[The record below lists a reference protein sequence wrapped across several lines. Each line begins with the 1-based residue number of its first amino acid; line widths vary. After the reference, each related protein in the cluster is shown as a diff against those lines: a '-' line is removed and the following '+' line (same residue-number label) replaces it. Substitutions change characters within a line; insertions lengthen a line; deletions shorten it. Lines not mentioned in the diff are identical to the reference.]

1 MNQGMNQGMKGNS
14 GMGKIIGLVVAAIL
28 TIIVLC
34 TIYTPEKV
42 SNGYTGVIVDMMGSD
57 KGVDPKEVGVGW
69 KFLTFNEELYKFPT
83 FNQNINYPTISF
95 QDANGMEVT
104 ANIGLTLRAAP
115 GAAPLL
121 FKTYRK
127 GMDEILNVNVAQV
140 LRTSLNSA
148 GSKRKSD
155 RMYGAEQDVF
165 LQEVFSKVRDHF
177 ATRGL
182 IVENLYLN
190 GKINLPPSVVKT
202 ITAQVEAT
210 QKTIQR
216 ENEVAQVVAEANKKI
231 EEARGDKES
240 AILKAQ
246 GEAESLTIRGNA
258 LRANPGMIELNA
270 IDKWDGKLPTMMTG
284 GAVPFIN
291 VGK

>member
-1 MNQGMNQGMKGNS
+1 MSIIKKIGMVLAGVALALGVS
-14 GMGKIIGLVVAAIL
+14 GCSPA
-28 TIIVLC
+28 
-34 TIYTPEKV
+34 KV
-42 SNGYTGVIVDMMGSD
+42 SNGYTGVVVNMMGSG
-57 KGVDPKEVGVGW
+57 KGVDPVEVGVGW
-69 KFLTFNEELYKFPT
+69 KFLTWNEELFKFPT
-83 FNQNINYPTISF
+83 FNQNVNYPTISF

-127 GMDEILNVNVAQV
+127 GMSEIVDVNVAQV

-155 RMYGAEQDVF
+155 KMYGAEQDIF
-165 LQEVFSKVRDHF
+165 IQEVFGKVRDHF
-177 ATRGL
+177 AERGL
-182 IVENLYLN
+182 IVETLYLN
-190 GKINLPPSVVKT
+190 GKINLPPSVVDT
-202 ITAQVEAT
+202 ITAQVQAT

-216 ENEVAQVVAEANKKI
+216 ENEVAQVVAEASKKI

-246 GEAESLTIRGNA
+246 GEAESLNIRGEA
-258 LRANPGMIELNA
+258 LRKNPGMIELNA
-270 IDKWDGKLPTMMTG
+270 IDKWDGKLPTMIG
-284 GAVPFIN
+284 GNTPVPFIN
-291 VGK
+291 VK

>member
-1 MNQGMNQGMKGNS
+1 MKI
-14 GMGKIIGLVVAAIL
+14 MRKIGLMMATA
-28 TIIVLC
+28 VLALGLGGC
-34 TIYTPEKV
+34 SPAKV
-42 SNGYTGVIVDMMGSD
+42 SNGYTGVVVNMMGSD
-57 KGVDPKEVGVGW
+57 KGVDPVEVGVGW
-69 KFLTFNEELYKFPT
+69 KLLTWNEELYKFPT
-83 FNQNINYPTISF
+83 FNQNVNYPTLSF
-95 QDANGMEVT
+95 QDSNGMEVT

-127 GMDEILNVNVAQV
+127 GMSEIVDVNVAQV

-148 GSKRKSD
+148 GSKRGSD
-155 RMYGAEQDVF
+155 KMYGKEQDLF
-165 LQEVFSKVRDHF
+165 LKEVFDKVRTHF
-177 ATRGL
+177 ETRGL
-182 IVENLYLN
+182 IVETLYLN
-190 GKINLPPSVVKT
+190 GKINLPPSVVNT

-246 GEAESLTIRGNA
+246 GEAESLNIRGEA
-258 LRANPGMIELNA
+258 LRKNPGMVELNA

-284 GAVPFIN
+284 SGSVPFIKVN
-291 VGK
+291 

>member
-1 MNQGMNQGMKGNS
+1 MKI
-14 GMGKIIGLVVAAIL
+14 MRKIGLMMATA
-28 TIIVLC
+28 VLALGLGGC
-34 TIYTPEKV
+34 SPAKV
-42 SNGYTGVIVDMMGSD
+42 SNGYTGVVVNMMGSD
-57 KGVDPKEVGVGW
+57 KGVDPVEVGVGW
-69 KFLTFNEELYKFPT
+69 KWLTWNEELYKFPT
-83 FNQNINYPTISF
+83 FNQNVNYPTLSF
-95 QDANGMEVT
+95 QDSNGMEVT

-127 GMDEILNVNVAQV
+127 GMSEIVDVNVAQV

-148 GSKRKSD
+148 GSKRGSD
-155 RMYGAEQDVF
+155 KMYGKEQDLF
-165 LQEVFSKVRDHF
+165 LKEVFDKVRTHF
-177 ATRGL
+177 ETRGL
-182 IVENLYLN
+182 IVETLYLN
-190 GKINLPPSVVKT
+190 GKINLPPSVVNT

-246 GEAESLTIRGNA
+246 GEAESLNIRGEA
-258 LRANPGMIELNA
+258 LRKNPGMVELNA

-284 GAVPFIN
+284 NGSVPFIKVN
-291 VGK
+291 

>member
-1 MNQGMNQGMKGNS
+1 MKILR
-14 GMGKIIGLVVAAIL
+14 KIGLALATVALAL
-28 TIIVLC
+28 GVGGC
-34 TIYTPEKV
+34 TPAKV
-42 SNGYTGVIVDMMGSD
+42 SNGYTGVVVNMMGSD
-57 KGVDPKEVGVGW
+57 KGVDPVETGVGW
-69 KFLTFNEELYKFPT
+69 KWLTWNEELFKFPT
-83 FNQNINYPTISF
+83 FNQNVNYPTISF

-115 GAAPLL
+115 GSAPKL
-121 FKTYRK
+121 FATYRK

-155 RMYGAEQDVF
+155 KMYGSEQDVF
-165 LQEVFSKVRDHF
+165 LKEVFDKVRTHF
-177 ATRGL
+177 ESRGL
-182 IVENLYLN
+182 VVENLYLN
-190 GKINLPPSVVKT
+190 GKINLPPSVVAT

-216 ENEVAQVVAEANKKI
+216 QNEVAQVTAEAEKKI

-246 GEAESLTIRGNA
+246 GEAESLNIRGEA
-258 LRANPGMIELNA
+258 LRKNPGMVELNA
-270 IDKWDGKLPTMMTG
+270 IDKWDGVLPTMIG
-284 GAVPFIN
+284 GNSPVPFIN
-291 VGK
+291 IK

>member
-1 MNQGMNQGMKGNS
+1 MNQGMKGNS
-14 GMGKIIGLVVAAIL
+14 SMGKIIGLLVAAFL

-34 TIYTPEKV
+34 TIYTPAKV
-42 SNGYTGVIVDMMGSD
+42 SNGYTGVIVNMMGSE
-57 KGVDPKEVGVGW
+57 KGVDPTEVGVGW

-83 FNQNINYPTISF
+83 FNQNINYPTLVF

-115 GAAPLL
+115 GSAPLL

-182 IVENLYLN
+182 IVETLYLN
-190 GKINLPPSVVKT
+190 GKINLPDSVVKT

-258 LRANPGMIELNA
+258 LRANPGMVELNA

>member
-1 MNQGMNQGMKGNS
+1 MKI
-14 GMGKIIGLVVAAIL
+14 MHKIGLMMATA
-28 TIIVLC
+28 VLALGLGGC
-34 TIYTPEKV
+34 SPAKV
-42 SNGYTGVIVDMMGSD
+42 SNGYTGVVVNMMGSD
-57 KGVDPKEVGVGW
+57 KGVDPVEVGVGW
-69 KFLTFNEELYKFPT
+69 KWLTWNEELYKFPT
-83 FNQNINYPTISF
+83 FNQNVNYPTLSF
-95 QDANGMEVT
+95 QDSNGMEVT

-127 GMDEILNVNVAQV
+127 GMSEIVDVNVAQV

-148 GSKRKSD
+148 GSKRGSD
-155 RMYGAEQDVF
+155 KMYGKEQDLF
-165 LQEVFSKVRDHF
+165 LKEVFDKVRTHF
-177 ATRGL
+177 ETRGL
-182 IVENLYLN
+182 IVETLYLN
-190 GKINLPPSVVKT
+190 GKINLPPSVVNT

-246 GEAESLTIRGNA
+246 GEAESLNIRGEA
-258 LRANPGMIELNA
+258 LRKNPGMVELNA

-284 GAVPFIN
+284 NGSVPFIKVN
-291 VGK
+291 

>member
-1 MNQGMNQGMKGNS
+1 MKI
-14 GMGKIIGLVVAAIL
+14 MRKIGLMMATA
-28 TIIVLC
+28 VLALGLGGC
-34 TIYTPEKV
+34 SPAKV
-42 SNGYTGVIVDMMGSD
+42 SNGYTGVVVNMMGSD
-57 KGVDPKEVGVGW
+57 KGVDPVEVGVGW
-69 KFLTFNEELYKFPT
+69 KWLTWNEELYKFPT
-83 FNQNINYPTISF
+83 FNQNVNYPTLSF
-95 QDANGMEVT
+95 QDSNGMEVT

-127 GMDEILNVNVAQV
+127 GMSEIVDVNVAQV

-148 GSKRKSD
+148 GSKRGSD
-155 RMYGAEQDVF
+155 KMYGKEQDLF
-165 LQEVFSKVRDHF
+165 LKEVFDKVRTHF
-177 ATRGL
+177 ETRGL
-182 IVENLYLN
+182 IVETLYLN
-190 GKINLPPSVVKT
+190 GKINLPPSVVNT

-246 GEAESLTIRGNA
+246 GEAESLNIRGEA
-258 LRANPGMIELNA
+258 LRKNPGMVELNA

-284 GAVPFIN
+284 SGSVPFIKVN
-291 VGK
+291 